1 MAGGTFSQIT
11 GAISMLTTLACKSAI
26 KQAQQSNKR
35 IKLFD
40 GNGLFLD
47 CRPNRSGYWRYKYR
61 IGGKEKL
68 LSFGGFPV
76 ISLEEA
82 RQKHKDARK
91 DVTNGI
97 DPSVQRQTCPTFE
110 QVGRDWFQ
118 HYLSSWSQSYA
129 TEIIRSLESGL
140 FSLSGKT
147 PINEITRR
155 TLLKALQTIEERK
168 SSATA
173 KRSLYYATRIFRFAA
188 IREYVPYNIALDLK
202 GALKPFRKG
211 QQPSMPIDHLP
222 VFLRKFDQCKG
233 KFDQDAQ
240 DTIILLMLTLMRRSE
255 LLKAKWSEFNFDTAL
270 WTIPAQRM
278 KMKREHL
285 IPLSKQVIEI
295 LLRRK
300 KYNDLLNPSQRS
312 EYVFPSKKTPLKPI
326 YKKVPTQ
333 VLYAMGYKGIHTA
346 HGFRALGMGIAKEKL
361 GYRHEVPDRQL
372 AHIPAN
378 GVDRAYDRS
387 LFIAERKE
395 MMQRLADYFDTMRST

>member
-1 MAGGTFSQIT
+1 MAGGIFSQIT
-11 GAISMLTTLACKSAI
+11 GAISMLTILACKSAI
-26 KQAQQSNKR
+26 KQAQQTNKR

-97 DPSVQRQTCPTFE
+97 DPSVQRQICPTFE

-118 HYLSSWSQSYA
+118 HYLSSWGQSYA

-140 FSLSGKT
+140 FSLLGKT
-147 PINEITRR
+147 PIKEITRR

-202 GALKPFRKG
+202 GALKPFKKG

-222 VFLRKFDQCKG
+222 TFLEKFDQCKDE
-233 KFDQDAQ
+233 FDQDAQ
-240 DTIILLMLTLMRRSE
+240 DTIILLMLTLVRRSE
-255 LLKAKWSEFNFDTAL
+255 LLKAKWSEFNFDTAI
-270 WTIPAQRM
+270 WIIPAERM

-285 IPLSKQVIEI
+285 VPLSRQVMDI
-295 LLRRK
+295 LQRRK
-300 KYNDLLNPSQRS
+300 RENDQLNPAHRS
-312 EYVFPSKKTPLKPI
+312 EYVFASKNTPQSHI
-326 YKKVPTQ
+326 YIKVPAQ
-333 VLYAMGYKGIHTA
+333 VLQAMGYRNIHTP

-361 GYRHEVPDRQL
+361 NYRHEVPDRQL
-372 AHIPAN
+372 AHLPAN

-387 LFIAERKE
+387 LFLNERIE
-395 MMQRLADYFDTMRST
+395 MMQRLADFIDQQ

>member
-11 GAISMLTTLACKSAI
+11 GAISMLTILACKSAI

-91 DVTNGI
+91 DVINGI
-97 DPSVQRQTCPTFE
+97 DPSAQRQICPTFE

-118 HYLSSWSQSYA
+118 HYLSSWGQSYA

-155 TLLKALQTIEERK
+155 TLLKSLQTIEERK

-173 KRSLYYATRIFRFAA
+173 NRSLYYATRIFRFAA
-188 IREYVPYNIALDLK
+188 IREYVPYNIAQDLK
-202 GALKPFRKG
+202 GALKPVKKG

-222 VFLRKFDQCKG
+222 DFLKKFEQCKAG
-233 KFDQDAQ
+233 FDQDAQ
-240 DTIILLMLTLMRRSE
+240 DAVTLLMLTLVRRSE
-255 LLKAKWSEFNFDTAL
+255 LLKAKWSEFNFDMAI
-270 WTIPAQRM
+270 WTIPAERM

-285 IPLSKQVIEI
+285 VPLSRQVIGI
-295 LLRRK
+295 LQRRK
-300 KYNDLLNPSQRS
+300 EANDLLDQAQRS
-312 EYVFPSKKTPLKPI
+312 EYVFPCKKTPCQHI
-326 YKKVPTQ
+326 YIKVPAQ
-333 VLYAMGYKGIHTA
+333 VLHAMDYRNIHTP

-372 AHIPAN
+372 AHVPAN

-387 LFIAERKE
+387 LFISKRTE
-395 MMQRLADYFDTMRST
+395 MMQCLADYIDNIKFK